1 MFFYFF
7 ALTDHEY
14 VCLDNGKNEKLQ
26 QISVRFQLDNFLPIL
41 GVEYSNLIAGHY
53 VVLNKNTFK
62 SSWGDL
68 NSDELYSWL
77 KKPDQK
83 DAFVIY
89 AHPGFHFY

>member
-41 GVEYSNLIAGHY
+41 GVEYSNLIAGNY
-53 VVLNKNTFK
+53 VVLNKYEFK

-68 NSDELYSWL
+68 KS
-77 KKPDQK
+77 
-83 DAFVIY
+83 
-89 AHPGFHFY
+89 